1 MNPAAAKDRAVVV
14 GAGVVGVNVA
24 LALLTRG
31 FDVTIVDPLAPGTA
45 TSAGNAGCF
54 ATADITPISMPGLIW
69 SVPRMLADPLG
80 PLSVRWRNLP
90 TLAPWLWRFWRSA
103 GRTQVER
110 ATAALGSLVGRL
122 WEDWTPVIET
132 AGLGDM
138 VRRAGGLFV
147 YETTRG
153 FMAAQPEWALRRRYG
168 VKVEHVRAPVIRD
181 LEPDLAPIFGDG
193 YFVSGWGHV
202 TDPALLVARLG
213 EHFCAR
219 GGAIVAQRAEQVRF
233 HDGRA
238 TALQLGDGR
247 ELPFERLVVA
257 AGPWS
262 GALARTLGHKVPLD
276 TERGYN
282 TTLPDPG
289 VTLTRPVCCAERSFV
304 MTPMALGL
312 RIGGAVEL
320 ASLQA
325 PPNFARSR
333 ALLQLGREALPR
345 LNTANGREWMGCRP
359 SMPDSLPVIAR
370 SPRDANLLFA
380 FGHGHLGLTEAATTG
395 RLIGELAR
403 DEPTVVDVTPFRI
416 DRFS

>member
-1 MNPAAAKDRAVVV
+1 MKPAVRDRAVVV

-31 FDVTIVDPLAPGTA
+31 FDVTIIDPLAPGTA

-80 PLSVRWRNLP
+80 PLSVQWRNLP
-90 TLAPWLWRFWRSA
+90 TIAPWLWRFWRSA
-103 GRTQVER
+103 GRAQVER

-122 WEDWTPVIET
+122 WDDWTPIFEM
-132 AGLGDM
+132 AGLGSM
-138 VRRAGGLFV
+138 VRRTGGLFV
-147 YETTRG
+147 YETERG
-153 FMAAQPEWALRRRYG
+153 SAAAQPEWALRIRYG
-168 VKVEHVRAPVIRD
+168 VKVERVRAAAIHD

-193 YFVSGWGHV
+193 YLVPDWGHV
-202 TDPALLVARLG
+202 TDPELLVVQLA
-213 EHFCAR
+213 EHFRAR
-219 GGAIVAQRAEQVRF
+219 GGAILAERAEQVRF
-233 HDGRA
+233 NDGRA
-238 TALQLGDGR
+238 AAVRLGDGR

-262 GALARTLGHKVPLD
+262 GALARQLGHKVPLD

-304 MTPMALGL
+304 MTPMAMGL

-320 ASLQA
+320 ASLHA

-333 ALLQLGREALPR
+333 ALLQLGREALPG
-345 LNTANGREWMGCRP
+345 LNTADGREWMGCRP
-359 SMPDSLPVIAR
+359 PC
-370 SPRDANLLFA
+370 
-380 FGHGHLGLTEAATTG
+380 
-395 RLIGELAR
+395 
-403 DEPTVVDVTPFRI
+403 PTRFR
-416 DRFS
+416 